1 MFWLR
6 LLRDHERVLDL
17 VMRLQS
23 ELASAREKVAAWM
36 VANGLATGHGDTL
49 DDLLSELTWQ
59 WQEMRDRLASARQE
73 GKDEGLEE
81 AAKILEGSDT
91 NNVGMPHP
99 HDVKV
104 AAVIR
109 SHKATGTPPA
119 IPKEAE
125 KGRIE

>member
-1 MFWLR
+1 MT
-6 LLRDHERVLDL
+6 
-17 VMRLQS
+17 S
-23 ELASAREKVAAWM
+23 PTPSASGWTAETFRKV
-36 VANGLATGHGDTL
+36 L
-49 DDLLSELTWQ
+49 DDLGVEIGHQEERFRTLAFKHGSLDDLVRGGYEALSEITHLHA
-59 WQEMRDRLASARQE
+59 ELASARQE